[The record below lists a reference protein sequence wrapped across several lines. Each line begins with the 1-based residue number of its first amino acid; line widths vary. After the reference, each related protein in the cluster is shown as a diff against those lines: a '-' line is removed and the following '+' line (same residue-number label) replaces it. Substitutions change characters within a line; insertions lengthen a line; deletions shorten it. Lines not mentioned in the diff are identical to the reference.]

1 MASMF
6 PSYRFLP
13 LARSRARV
21 ALACILTLIGLMA
34 LLPSHAAAKPCTLG
48 VDMPLVQ
55 DRDPSTCAH
64 FSLVGNTTGPLASGP
79 GDSVTFFERDGGG
92 LAAMRMDPGGRMS
105 RFGLPAW
112 AQNVYGVTPGPDG
125 SHWFTAGSAVGR
137 VDQAGNVPPLPI
149 PALDATGGIV
159 TGSDGALW
167 YAGKRLVGRVT
178 TGGQPSIFLGAGGT
192 AGGITAGRDGALWY
206 TAYNAIG
213 RITTDGQVSRFPLP
227 GDLTADGE
235 IITAGDG
242 VMWFA
247 DKRDG
252 KVGRITTGG
261 DITGVDLGYRP
272 LALAPGPG
280 SNTIWMTLLR
290 MDGRE
295 TWIARMNT
303 RSFPAGRQPGV
314 SCDPKAGWSCKFD
327 FAASPVGELA
337 RLNTLGYPGEVT
349 LGNDGKIYYAEGNQ
363 IGRVLPYR
371 GALLCGRAPSTSDL
385 VGGSQ
390 YCPRTPNVTATFS
403 GTAYIHTTCPKFS
416 LRYCAGTMDVKLNG
430 TLMGRA
436 SFVVHT
442 FDSPSARVVLNARGK
457 SLLKRRGSLRLQA
470 TIYSRDA
477 GGLTATRGG
486 PIVIRR
492 P

>member
-1 MASMF
+1 MAC
-6 PSYRFLP
+6 
-13 LARSRARV
+13 
-21 ALACILTLIGLMA
+21 ALALLGLMA
-34 LLPSHAAAKPCTLG
+34 VLPSHAAAKACTLG
-48 VDMPLVQ
+48 VDMPQVQ

-64 FSLVGNTTGPLASGP
+64 FPLVGNTTGPIVSGP
-79 GDSVTFFERDGGG
+79 GNQVTFTVRDGGG
-92 LAAMRMDPGGRMS
+92 LAILRMDPDGRMS

-112 AQNVYGVTPGPDG
+112 AQNINGLAPTPDG
-125 SHWFTAGSAVGR
+125 SQWFTTGGAVGR
-137 VDQAGNVPPLPI
+137 IDPSGSVSPVPV
-149 PALDATGGIV
+149 PAFDSTGGIV
-159 TGSDGALW
+159 NGPDGALW
-167 YAGKRLVGRVT
+167 YAGKTLGVGRVT
-178 TGGQPSIFLGAGGT
+178 TGGQPSFFIGAGPT
-192 AGGITAGRDGALWY
+192 AGGITSGPDGALWY
-206 TAYNAIG
+206 TAFNAIG
-213 RITTDGQVSRFPLP
+213 RITTGGQVSKFPLP
-227 GDLTADGE
+227 GGLTADGE
-235 IITAGDG
+235 IITARDG
-242 VMWFA
+242 TMWFA

-252 KVGRITTGG
+252 KVGRITSGG
-261 DITGVDLGYRP
+261 NITGVDLGYRP

-295 TWIARMNT
+295 TWVARMNT
-303 RSFPAGRQPGV
+303 TAFPAGRQPGV

-327 FAASPVGELA
+327 FAAEPLGELT
-337 RLNTLGYPGEVT
+337 RLNTLGYPGDVT
-349 LGNDGKIYYAEGNQ
+349 LGNDGKIYYAEGDK

-371 GALLCGRAPSTSDL
+371 GAQLCGRAPWTSDL
-385 VGGSQ
+385 VGGSA
-390 YCPRTPNVTATFS
+390 YCPRTPNVTATNS

-430 TLMGRA
+430 ALMGRA
-436 SFVVHT
+436 SFMVHT

-470 TIYSRDA
+470 TINSRDA